1 MKWLFGIVSYDGK
14 RMLLLNSWAKTNTC
28 SVTCQ
33 IPSSKQAHPII
44 QSFHHESAN
53 FCYYR
58 NVPPANYVLKYNIM
72 PYVGVLTYG
81 EAVRTSEAIAFP
93 PPQTRQ

>member
-1 MKWLFGIVSYDGK
+1 MPS
-14 RMLLLNSWAKTNTC
+14 LNSWAKTNTC

-33 IPSSKQAHPII
+33 THSSKQAPQYH
-44 QSFHHESAN
+44 SYHHESAN
-53 FCYYR
+53 FATR

-81 EAVRTSEAIAFP
+81 EAVRSSEAIAFP
-93 PPQTRQ
+93 PAQSRQ

>member
-1 MKWLFGIVSYDGK
+1 MKWLFGTASYDGK

-28 SVTCQ
+28 SATCQ
-33 IPSSKQAHPII
+33 THSSKQALPIYNLVI
-44 QSFHHESAN
+44 MKTLTFAT
-53 FCYYR
+53 R

-81 EAVRTSEAIAFP
+81 EAARTSEAIAFP
-93 PPQTRQ
+93 PAQARQ